1 MFYYDVGNDASG
13 EPFVLTPSI
22 GTKTHLSHQLYW
34 GRKAGEKETMS
45 QLIKLRTDPFTTPL
59 QTNRFFRVLPGN

>member
-1 MFYYDVGNDASG
+1 M
-13 EPFVLTPSI
+13 

-45 QLIKLRTDPFTTPL
+45 QLIKLRTDQFTFTL
-59 QTNRFFRVLPGN
+59 LGGKTRACRLGRWHW